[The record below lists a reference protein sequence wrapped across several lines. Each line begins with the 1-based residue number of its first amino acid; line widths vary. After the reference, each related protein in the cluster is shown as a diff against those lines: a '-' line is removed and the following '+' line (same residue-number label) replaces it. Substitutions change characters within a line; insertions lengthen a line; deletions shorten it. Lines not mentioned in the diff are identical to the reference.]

1 MLQRRDSMENKKIF
15 ANQKMYMTKTEIETF
30 LQAFQN
36 KTMEHLIICPT
47 AIYLPLFQ
55 KSHLQLG
62 IQNVFY
68 EDTGAYTG
76 EISPL
81 QVKEYHVSYAIIG
94 HSERRMIFQESNE
107 MLQKKID
114 ACYKHQITPI
124 FCIGE
129 TKEQYEMHKT
139 NQVLKR
145 QIFDVL
151 KNVKQEALEHIIIA
165 YEPLWAIG
173 TGLVPSNEE
182 IERIT
187 QYIKSIINQA
197 FHVSVQVLYGGSV
210 NENNIVEL
218 NQISNIDGFLVGGA
232 SKNSSKILKMYEVVV
247 S

>member
-1 MLQRRDSMENKKIF
+1 MGNKKIF
-15 ANQKMYMTKTEIETF
+15 ANQKMYMTKSEVETF
-30 LQAFQN
+30 IQSFHN
-36 KTMEHLIICPT
+36 KTMDHLVICPT

-55 KSHLQLG
+55 ESHLQLG
-62 IQNVFY
+62 IQNIFY

-81 QVKEYHVSYAIIG
+81 QAKDYQVSYALIG
-94 HSERRMIFQESNE
+94 HSERRMIFHESNE
-107 MLQKKID
+107 MFQKKID
-114 ACYKHQITPI
+114 ACIKHHITPI

-129 TKEQYEMHKT
+129 TKEQYDMHKT

-187 QYIKSIINQA
+187 QYIKSMINQA
-197 FHVSVQVLYGGSV
+197 FHISVQVLYGGSV
-210 NENNIVEL
+210 NEKNIESL

-232 SKNSSKILKMYEVVV
+232 STNSSKILKMYEVVV